1 MQILYVVTMIA
12 IFVLCI
18 ALFSTARRILH
29 STSRP
34 GGELSLV
41 HLKSAIEPYESDV
54 ELKPV
59 DMADLPPQAED
70 FEPPPIAEEPTLAAV
85 AAPPA
90 EMQEAVPT
98 EEATPSEAPQDI
110 ASVAT
115 EDHHEIRRPNRPS
128 RRSRIAAHLP
138 GGYNYFL
145 ECLLLGVSIVVLVQT
160 QRSTSRYRS
169 ELSSDQVA

>member
-90 EMQEAVPT
+90 EMQEAVPRRRPRR
-98 EEATPSEAPQDI
+98 AKRRNI